1 VVVRS
6 IWRTYDREVALACL
20 AIWMY
25 GLSYGAV
32 AVADGFPLWV
42 PAVASTL
49 VIAGSS
55 ELLFVGVVAAG
66 GSPIAAA
73 AAGLLVNARHVPYGL
88 ALPDGILG
96 RGWRRVV
103 GTHLMNDESVVF
115 ALAGAG
121 AEDKD
126 GAARRYWECGL
137 GALVAWPAGAVMG
150 GLLAGVVHNT
160 NAFGLDAVFPAVI
173 LALIFPQLRDK
184 VTGRA
189 AVAGACI
196 ALAAAPY
203 TPAGVPVLLALA
215 AVLLALPRAE
225 ASRAAPGAENLKD
238 PACQA
243 LPCSSPA
250 SACWRPVRTRSA
262 GPGRCCAPVQPSR
275 PERPGCLR
283 SPPWSCSS
291 RSSPSRR

>member
-1 VVVRS
+1 MIVGVRS
-6 IWRTYDREVALACL
+6 IWRTYDREVALTCL

-42 PAVASTL
+42 PALASTL

-115 ALAGAG
+115 ALAGAESG
-121 AEDKD
+121 AE
-126 GAARRYWECGL
+126 GGPERAARMYWECGL
-137 GALVAWPAGAVMG
+137 GTLVAWPAGAVMG

-160 NAFGLDAVFPAVI
+160 DAFGLDAVFPAVI
-173 LALIFPQLRDK
+173 LALIFPQLRDQ

-189 AVAGACI
+189 AVVGACI
-196 ALAAAPY
+196 ALAAAPF

-215 AVLLALPRAE
+215 GVLAAV
-225 ASRAAPGAENLKD
+225 
-238 PACQA
+238 
-243 LPCSSPA
+243 
-250 SACWRPVRTRSA
+250 RSKGTA
-262 GPGRCCAPVQPSR
+262 
-275 PERPGCLR
+275 
-283 SPPWSCSS
+283 
-291 RSSPSRR
+291 